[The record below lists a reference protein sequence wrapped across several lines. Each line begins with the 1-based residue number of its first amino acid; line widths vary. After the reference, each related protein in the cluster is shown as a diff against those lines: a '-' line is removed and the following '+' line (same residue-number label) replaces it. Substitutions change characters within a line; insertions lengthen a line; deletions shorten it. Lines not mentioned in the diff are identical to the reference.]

1 MQQSNQCNK
10 SATKLLESLDVGGRV
25 ESKKAYS
32 YLNTQRTIF
41 QKMNP
46 DRRIVL
52 SKSKFKE
59 GVTII
64 MRAE

>member
-1 MQQSNQCNK
+1 
-10 SATKLLESLDVGGRV
+10 V
-25 ESKKAYS
+25 ESNKAYS

-41 QKMNP
+41 QKLNP
-46 DRRIVL
+46 DKRIVL

>member
-1 MQQSNQCNK
+1 MQKQQSCSV
-10 SATKLLESLDVGGRV
+10 SATKLLESLDVGGRI
-25 ESKKAYS
+25 ESHKAYS

-41 QKMNP
+41 QKLNP

>member
-1 MQQSNQCNK
+1 MTNHLKGSL
-10 SATKLLESLDVGGRV
+10 SATKLFESLPIGGRS
-25 ESKKAYS
+25 EDTRNYD
-32 YLNTQRTIF
+32 YLNRERSIF
-41 QKMNP
+41 HRVNP

>member
-1 MQQSNQCNK
+1 MQKDQSCIL
-10 SATKLLESLDVGGRV
+10 SATKILESLDVGGRV
-25 ESKKAYS
+25 ESDKAYS

-41 QKMNP
+41 QKLNP